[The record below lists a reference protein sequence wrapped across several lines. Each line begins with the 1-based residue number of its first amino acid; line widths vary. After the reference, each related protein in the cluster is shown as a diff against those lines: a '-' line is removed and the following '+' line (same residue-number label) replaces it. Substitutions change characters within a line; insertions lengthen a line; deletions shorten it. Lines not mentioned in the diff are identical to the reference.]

1 MITSTS
7 NGKVKNVI
15 RLISKSNA
23 RKEQKLFT
31 AEGIKM
37 FQEAPPDM
45 IEQVFVKQSLRLE
58 EKLHKKLKSLPHEVV
73 SDTVF
78 DRMSSTKT
86 PQGIMTALRQPEYVW
101 EDMLCRDAPLLLV
114 LEDLQDPGNLG
125 TIIRTAEGAGVD
137 GVIMSKGCVDIFNPK
152 TIRST
157 MGSVYRM
164 PFFYMDDLKET
175 LEILEKEN
183 ICTYAAHLQ
192 GENTY
197 DKENYCRGTAFLI
210 GNEGNG
216 LSPELTAM
224 AKRRIRI
231 PMEGLVES
239 LNAAVA
245 SSILTY
251 EAFRQRRN
259 CIDK

>member
-15 RLISKSNA
+15 RLISKSSV
-23 RKEQKLFT
+23 RREQKLFT

-37 FQEAPPDM
+37 FQEAPPKM
-45 IEQVFVKQSLRLE
+45 IEQVFIKQSLRLE
-58 EKLHKKLKSLPHEVV
+58 DGLLKKLKRLPYEVV
-73 SDTVF
+73 TDTVF

-86 PQGIMTALRQPEYVW
+86 PQGILTVLRQPEYIW
-101 EDMLCRDAPLLLV
+101 EDMLCWDAPLLLV

-137 GVIMSKGCVDIFNPK
+137 GVIMNKGCVDIFNPK

-164 PFFYMDDLKET
+164 PFFYMDDLRDVM
-175 LEILEKEN
+175 EILEEEN
-183 ICTYAAHLQ
+183 ICTYAAHLM

-197 DKENYCRGTAFLI
+197 DGEDYSRGCAFLI

-216 LSPELTAM
+216 LSPEIAAM

-239 LNAAVA
+239 LNAAMA
-245 SSILTY
+245 CGILVY
-251 EAFRQRRN
+251 EAARQRRN